1 MAPLTFAYIT
11 LFLGFITFLFGLA
24 QFNKSKLAKP
34 LHKVFGYLTIT
45 LILVVYVFM
54 VYKLFAEEHHLVDL
68 LAWHAVI
75 GIILLPIIV
84 AKWLVARPFRGMLK
98 LAPALGLIIFVLLF
112 ATINFGGLHEH
123 QKNIVDYTATDY
135 IEGNRLI
142 KVKCT
147 RCHNLD
153 RVNKVEKTLAEWE
166 KTVERMRGKEP
177 GWISDEEAADII
189 NVLIKTKSSNKTE
202 RF

>member
-1 MAPLTFAYIT
+1 MAPLTFAYLT
-11 LFLGFITFLFGLA
+11 LFLGFVAFLFGLA

-45 LILVVYVFM
+45 LILVIYVFM
-54 VYKLFAEEHHLVDL
+54 AHKLFAEEHRLIDL
-68 LAWHAVI
+68 LAWHVVI

-112 ATINFGGLHEH
+112 ATINFGGLYKHHE
-123 QKNIVDYTATDY
+123 KRFDYAATDFS
-135 IEGNRLI
+135 EGNRLI
-142 KVKCT
+142 KIKCT

-153 RVNKVEKTLAEWE
+153 RVNKAEKALAEWE
-166 KTVERMRGKEP
+166 ETVERMRGKEP